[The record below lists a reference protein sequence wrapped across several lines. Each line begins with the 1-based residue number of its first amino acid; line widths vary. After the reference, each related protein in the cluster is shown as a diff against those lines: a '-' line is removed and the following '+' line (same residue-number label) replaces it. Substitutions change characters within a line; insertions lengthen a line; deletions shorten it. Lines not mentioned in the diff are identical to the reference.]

1 MLKKLIQEIF
11 PKVCGICGK
20 ISKSWICPKC
30 YYKIKNELKFF
41 AVKQKSFKIY
51 FLGFYEK
58 NIRKLLLRYKFG
70 DSAYLSNLFIELII
84 KNSKLIQNI
93 KQYDYIIPVPMFIKN
108 KKVRGYNQTDVLI
121 KIKENKRQSTL
132 NEKERIENVK
142 NVYKIQNTEK
152 IKNRDILLIDD
163 IYTTGNTVK
172 QCVKELKK
180 AKVHRIDVF
189 VIAKTR

>member
-1 MLKKLIQEIF
+1 M
-11 PKVCGICGK
+11 
-20 ISKSWICPKC
+20 
-30 YYKIKNELKFF
+30 
-41 AVKQKSFKIY
+41 
-51 FLGFYEK
+51 
-58 NIRKLLLRYKFG
+58 
-70 DSAYLSNLFIELII
+70 
-84 KNSKLIQNI
+84 
-93 KQYDYIIPVPMFIKN
+93 
-108 KKVRGYNQTDVLI
+108 
-121 KIKENKRQSTL
+121 

>member
-70 DSAYLSNLFIELII
+70 DSTYLSNLFIELII

-108 KKVRGYNQTDVLI
+108 KKVRGYNQTELIAKRIKERIDIEYCTDVLI
-121 KIKENKRQSTL
+121 KIKENKRL
-132 NEKERIENVK
+132 
-142 NVYKIQNTEK
+142 
-152 IKNRDILLIDD
+152 
-163 IYTTGNTVK
+163 
-172 QCVKELKK
+172 
-180 AKVHRIDVF
+180 
-189 VIAKTR
+189 